1 MASDSRI
8 EKFPVAELAG
18 LRTELLQ
25 SGVDSWQAADLV
37 TAFLSGRGYGAD
49 PVQVREAVVRLEGG
63 ACNFECMQ
71 RELERI
77 AYVM

>member
-1 MASDSRI
+1 MTNEGKI
-8 EKFPVAELAG
+8 QKFAAYELAG

-25 SGVDSWQAADLV
+25 SGVDSWQAAELV

-49 PVQVREAVVRLEGG
+49 PASVREAVVRLEGN
-63 ACNFECMQ
+63 ACSLECMQ
-71 RELERI
+71 QELERV

>member
-1 MASDSRI
+1 MAGEGKV

-25 SGVDSWQAADLV
+25 SGFDSWQAAELV
-37 TAFLSGRGYGAD
+37 TAFLTGRGYGAD
-49 PVQVREAVVRLEGG
+49 PSMVRQAITRLEG
-63 ACNFECMQ
+63 ASCSLECLQ
-71 RELERI
+71 HELERV